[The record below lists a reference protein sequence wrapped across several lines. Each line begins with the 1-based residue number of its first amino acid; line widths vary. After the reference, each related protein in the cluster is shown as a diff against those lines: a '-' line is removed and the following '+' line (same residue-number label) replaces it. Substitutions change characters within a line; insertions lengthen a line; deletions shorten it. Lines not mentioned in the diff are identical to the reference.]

1 MPAKPIDEADLRR
14 RTEALLEAVAPGCQI
29 DAINPLQ
36 GGSSSITY
44 WTTFRPVDGQVEKV
58 VLKVAP
64 AGLEPVKNRDVLR
77 QARVLRALQPTG
89 VPVPRVL
96 ASHAGDPPDIP
107 PFFIMSFEPGDCVE
121 PNSLPPGTLPAGEVH
136 SRDLHAARIMGGLH
150 RLDPRD
156 IGLGDEPET
165 ALGAEVERWTNSFA
179 SCDEDLRQGTEDVG
193 ESLAASV
200 PPMGPTALL
209 HGDFRLGNTLS
220 RGHQVE
226 SVIDWEIW
234 ARGDARVDLAWFLM
248 MANPDP
254 DLGRHTSAGMP
265 PNPDL
270 LADYQAARGVE
281 VSDLDWFAAL
291 VRYKQA
297 AAGALITR
305 NARRRGQPVTASSG
319 NPGLLTSARRLL
331 GIKVDS

>member
-1 MPAKPIDEADLRR
+1 MPAKPIDEQDLRQ
-14 RTEALLEAVAPGCQI
+14 RTEALLEKVAPGCQI

-44 WTTFRPVDGQVEKV
+44 WTTFRPVDGTVEKV

-64 AGLEPVKNRDVLR
+64 AGLDPVKNRDVLR
-77 QARVLRALQPTG
+77 QARVLRAVQPTG

-96 ASHAGDPPDIP
+96 ASHEGDPPDIP
-107 PFFIMSFEPGDCVE
+107 PFFIMSFENGDCVE
-121 PNSLPPGTLPAGEVH
+121 PNSLPPGSLTADEVH
-136 SRDLHAARIMGGLH
+136 HRELHAAGVLGALH
-150 RLDPRD
+150 RLDPAE

-165 ALGAEVERWTNSFA
+165 TLEAEVDRWTNSFA
-179 SCDEDLRQGTEDVG
+179 SCDEDLREGTEDVG
-193 ESLAASV
+193 RALAANV

-220 RGHQVE
+220 QGQRVE

-254 DLGRHTSAGMP
+254 DLGRHTAAGMP
-265 PNPDL
+265 PNSDL
-270 LADYQAARGVE
+270 LATYHAARGVE

-305 NARRRGQPVTASSG
+305 NARRRGHPVSAASG
-319 NPGLLTSARRLL
+319 NPGLLISARRLL
-331 GIKVDS
+331 GIKLDS